1 MNNTAISSLRMSP
14 KTRIAGAILLA
25 VSGLS
30 LSAQAAVPKDMLV
43 IGKAADPQTLDP
55 AVTIDNNDWTVTYP
69 AYQRLVQYKTQGAKD
84 RRRWKGIWPPA
95 GLLHPIS

>member
-43 IGKAADPQTLDP
+43 IGKAGGP
-55 AVTIDNNDWTVTYP
+55 ANAGPGGDNR
-69 AYQRLVQYKTQGAKD
+69 Q
-84 RRRWKGIWPPA
+84 
-95 GLLHPIS
+95 